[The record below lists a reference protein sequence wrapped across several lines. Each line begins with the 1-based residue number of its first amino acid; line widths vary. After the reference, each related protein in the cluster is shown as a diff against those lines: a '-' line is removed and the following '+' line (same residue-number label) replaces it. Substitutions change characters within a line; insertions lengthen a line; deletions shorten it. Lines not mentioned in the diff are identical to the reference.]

1 MTQEGPLLETLTRRL
16 AECPADFLA
25 EPRIGKS
32 GLVHVDAVVSDLLR
46 ELGGGPLTPQQAALF
61 QSKESRRDRN
71 RLRLVLLACWLLR
84 DSWFTGK
91 RQFAKQALNFLVDG
105 VTESANLTPA
115 PNFVN
120 DPDRREELSRLCL
133 SALGLRPAG
142 ETAAQAQDRFA
153 SLNTAERQRV
163 VAAARKAEERAREI
177 RRRMAE
183 DAAREA
189 EMKTMRE

>member
-1 MTQEGPLLETLTRRL
+1 MNAEGPLLETLTRRL

-25 EPRIGKS
+25 EPRLGKS

-46 ELGGGPLTPQQAALF
+46 ELGGEPLSPQQAALF
-61 QSKESRRDRN
+61 QSKESKRDRN

-91 RQFAKQALNFLVDG
+91 RQFAKQALIFLIDG

-120 DPDRREELSRLCL
+120 DPDRREELSRLC
-133 SALGLRPAG
+133 SSPISEKQTRGLTEAFENASNYDSHP
-142 ETAAQAQDRFA
+142 EFTAQLDCH
-153 SLNTAERQRV
+153 E
-163 VAAARKAEERAREI
+163 
-177 RRRMAE
+177 
-183 DAAREA
+183 
-189 EMKTMRE
+189 